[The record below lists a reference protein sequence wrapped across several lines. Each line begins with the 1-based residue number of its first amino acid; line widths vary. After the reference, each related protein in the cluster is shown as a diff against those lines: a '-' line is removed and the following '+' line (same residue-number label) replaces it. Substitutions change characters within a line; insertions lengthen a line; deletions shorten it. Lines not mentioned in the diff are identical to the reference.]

1 MHHLAYLDYFNF
13 IPHFKILISLTFF
26 NLIVGRACAASLFIS
41 VYPWPLYTLVTI
53 TVHILL
59 MKVLNLW
66 PLDKPRWSP
75 YVIGTKLSKIEE
87 ILIRFVLSAWAQLFT
102 FLVFGFSR
110 KPCVFTRRQ
119 AACLH
124 AAYLQNS
131 FWRSRKQTKV
141 TCWVY
146 MRSAYGWP
154 LTKQIWVS
162 LRLTTYIQLLF
173 YVIWTWKKQ

>member
-41 VYPWPLYTLVTI
+41 VYPWPLNTLVTI

-102 FLVFGFSR
+102 FFFYKDDFLENPELV
-110 KPCVFTRRQ
+110 RRRYIFYS
-119 AACLH
+119 AVYITLIIH
-124 AAYLQNS
+124 SYL
-131 FWRSRKQTKV
+131 
-141 TCWVY
+141 
-146 MRSAYGWP
+146 YG
-154 LTKQIWVS
+154 
-162 LRLTTYIQLLF
+162 
-173 YVIWTWKKQ
+173 